1 MRNIIGDLDEFLKRY
16 IKKNGLSPVVP
27 SVVPATSAPIDSI
40 CERAAEE
47 LNVVPL
53 HSIREKED
61 AIDLSRVQN
70 QLRISHGVINSL
82 QETARLSQL
91 LSQKDRLQK
100 EALSNRVRL
109 LTQELEGLKP
119 AKKQQGCDNLASN
132 IDTAL
137 ISSDRDASVDTVF
150 SIDLSPEA
158 VQERRDET
166 KVAVKHTTGTVL
178 KVSVRVFE
186 DYRNCE
192 PTYGY
197 QMACYHS
204 DWWWIGSQEA
214 YEEFGHPFIMPE
226 STIPIDV
233 WISNKERGIN
243 TLAAMAYLQFA
254 ELTGF
259 DKDCDGKYINGTLSR
274 IQQCTDAIYQIAQ
287 DFTKQGY
294 PCNNPAESIIIIN
307 AVDGLH
313 DKKWAATA
321 DKDLLKT
328 LDKLFLLKIKTMRK
342 VNKES
347 NIQVSSKYTIR
358 NAFHSYYY
366 CNLFVLQF
374 VSCFH

>member
-1 MRNIIGDLDEFLKRY
+1 
-16 IKKNGLSPVVP
+16 
-27 SVVPATSAPIDSI
+27 
-40 CERAAEE
+40 

-82 QETARLSQL
+82 QETARIEKEEHARDSQL
-91 LSQKDRLQK
+91 LSQKHRLQK

-192 PTYGY
+192 PTCGY

-214 YEEFGHPFIMPE
+214 YEEFGYPFTMPE

-243 TLAAMAYLQFA
+243 TLAA
-254 ELTGF
+254 
-259 DKDCDGKYINGTLSR
+259 
-274 IQQCTDAIYQIAQ
+274 IA
-287 DFTKQGY
+287 
-294 PCNNPAESIIIIN
+294 
-307 AVDGLH
+307 
-313 DKKWAATA
+313 
-321 DKDLLKT
+321 
-328 LDKLFLLKIKTMRK
+328 
-342 VNKES
+342 
-347 NIQVSSKYTIR
+347 
-358 NAFHSYYY
+358 Y
-366 CNLFVLQF
+366 CNSQN
-374 VSCFH
+374 